1 MDHYSDTRQKVLK
14 TLNSRPDS
22 GTKKEDITKA
32 LYKMIEYIGDDP
44 AREGVAETPKR
55 VVKSWETLYGGYKQK
70 PEDVLITKFASED
83 YDEMVILKDI
93 EFYSTCEHHMLP
105 FFGKIHIAYIP
116 HGSVVGISKLARLV
130 EVFAR
135 RLQIQEKLTTQIANS
150 FMEIVDP
157 LGCGVIVEAKHF
169 CMVTRGVN
177 KQNSVMETC
186 ALKGVFSKSDVKQEF
201 FNLIKNGK

>member
-1 MDHYSDTRQKVLK
+1 M
-14 TLNSRPDS
+14 
-22 GTKKEDITKA
+22 GFGKKDEVIRG
-32 LYKMIEYIGDDP
+32 LYKMIKFIGDDP

-55 VVKSWETLYGGYKQK
+55 VVKSWETLYGGYNQK
-70 PEDVLITKFASED
+70 PEDVLVTKFASDD
-83 YDEMVILKDI
+83 YDDMVILKDI
-93 EFYSTCEHHMLP
+93 EFFSTCEHHMLP

>member
-1 MDHYSDTRQKVLK
+1 MVSH
-14 TLNSRPDS
+14 
-22 GTKKEDITKA
+22 
-32 LYKMIEYIGDDP
+32 
-44 AREGVAETPKR
+44 
-55 VVKSWETLYGGYKQK
+55 
-70 PEDVLITKFASED
+70 EDVLVTKFASDD

-93 EFYSTCEHHMLP
+93 EFFSTCEHHMLP

-157 LGCGVIVEAKHF
+157 LGCGVIGMGDSILEREMYTSF
-169 CMVTRGVN
+169 P
-177 KQNSVMETC
+177 SIC
-186 ALKGVFSKSDVKQEF
+186 ASITLY
-201 FNLIKNGK
+201 